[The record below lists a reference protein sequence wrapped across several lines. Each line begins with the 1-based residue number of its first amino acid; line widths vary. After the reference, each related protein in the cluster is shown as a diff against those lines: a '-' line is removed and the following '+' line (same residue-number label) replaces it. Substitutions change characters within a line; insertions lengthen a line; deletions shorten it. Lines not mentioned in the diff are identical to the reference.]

1 MADYTKL
8 VQFIKKWE
16 GGFGNHPKDKGGATN
31 KGVTLATYRMVY
43 GKNKTV
49 DVTIPAGIKDQQIL
63 NVSGRGNSGTNGG
76 PAGDLHVYVNVRP
89 HPVFERRGDDVWCEV
104 PITFTQAA
112 LGADVVVPT
121 LDGKVSYTVREG
133 TQPGDVFRLKGKGI
147 QRLGG
152 RGRGDQYVR
161 VTVEVPKN
169 LNGKQKELIKQLD
182 GATGDKNYAKRRNFF
197 DKIKKMFNE

>member
-1 MADYTKL
+1 M
-8 VQFIKKWE
+8 
-16 GGFGNHPKDKGGATN
+16 
-31 KGVTLATYRMVY
+31 
-43 GKNKTV
+43 
-49 DVTIPAGIKDQQIL
+49 
-63 NVSGRGNSGTNGG
+63 
-76 PAGDLHVYVNVRP
+76 
-89 HPVFERRGDDVWCEV
+89 WCEV

-182 GATGDKNYAKRRNFF
+182 GATGDKNYANAETSLIKSRRCSTSNT
-197 DKIKKMFNE
+197 E